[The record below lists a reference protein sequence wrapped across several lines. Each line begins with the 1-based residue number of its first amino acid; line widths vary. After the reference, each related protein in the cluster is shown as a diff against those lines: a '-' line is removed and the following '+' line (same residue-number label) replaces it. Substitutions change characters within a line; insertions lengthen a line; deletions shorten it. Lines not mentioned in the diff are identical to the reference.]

1 MTTAQ
6 SPIAPEQSATTSMQ
20 EATTSRRVFGL
31 SGLVVTPIAFAVALL
46 VALSAGWQ
54 NAVLI
59 AFLFASFAAA
69 FFYGLSWLATAVRR
83 DERRALSAGSRGRG
97 RYRGSSTA

>member
-6 SPIAPEQSATTSMQ
+6 SPIAPDQSATRSIQ
-20 EATTSRRVFGL
+20 EATASRRVFGV

-54 NAVLI
+54 NALLI

-83 DERRALSAGSRGRG
+83 DERRALTAAGGRRRIRGSR
-97 RYRGSSTA
+97 TA

>member
-6 SPIAPEQSATTSMQ
+6 SPIAPEQSATRSAQ
-20 EATTSRRVFGL
+20 EATASKRVFGA
-31 SGLVVTPIAFAVALL
+31 SGLIVTPIAFAVALI

-54 NAVLI
+54 NALLI
-59 AFLFASFAAA
+59 ALLFAGFAAA

-83 DERRALSAGSRGRG
+83 DERRALATGR
-97 RYRGSSTA
+97 RRA